1 MVASFGEN
9 EAFGSRVLVGDKSQL
24 VFWWLDLARKMYQTD
39 NVGRTCLFC
48 YSYHKLL
55 RVPRRSF
62 FVPRCSRPFLALLV
76 VVSVCLC
83 CWRNLLFHM
92 VTSLL
97 RGAHDPSYLLLYE
110 YEHFY

>member
-1 MVASFGEN
+1 MVASFGED
-9 EAFGSRVLVGDKSQL
+9 ETFGSRVLVGDQSQL
-24 VFWWLDLARKMYQTD
+24 VFWWLDLVRKMYQTD

-62 FVPRCSRPFLALLV
+62 VVFRFCRHFVAFLV

-83 CWRNLLFHM
+83 SGMELLFDF
-92 VTSLL
+92 VTSPL
-97 RGAHDPSYLLLYE
+97 RGAHDPS
-110 YEHFY
+110 